1 MSSTSARFH
10 EASRDSPSCRSE
22 EQKLQVVVSPVTG
35 LRYCEEAPMTI
46 PIKASYAELLNA
58 IVRAY
63 DLLGDGPDG
72 SAPTQRVEQTPT
84 ETDEMTEEMR
94 RKAVLSL
101 LVAVSWR

>member
-1 MSSTSARFH
+1 MTRG
-10 EASRDSPSCRSE
+10 ASVAVVRNKKR
-22 EQKLQVVVSPVTG
+22 QVIVSLVTG

-46 PIKASYAELLNA
+46 PSKASYAELLDV

-63 DLLGDGPDG
+63 DRLGHRRDA
-72 SAPTQRVEQTPT
+72 SAPTQRVEQTPA
-84 ETDEMTEEMR
+84 ETDEMSDEMR

>member
-46 PIKASYAELLNA
+46 PIKASYAELLNV

-63 DLLGDGPDG
+63 DRLGDRRDG
-72 SAPTQRVEQTPT
+72 SAPRVVEQTPI
-84 ETDEMTEEMR
+84 ETDEITEEMR

>member
-1 MSSTSARFH
+1 M
-10 EASRDSPSCRSE
+10 
-22 EQKLQVVVSPVTG
+22 TG

-58 IVRAY
+58 LVRAY
-63 DLLGDGPDG
+63 DRLGDRPEG
-72 SAPTQRVEQTPT
+72 SAPTQHVEQTPT
-84 ETDEMTEEMR
+84 QTDEMTEEMR